1 MNAFDTSGPSTL
13 LTKRELANAQK
24 PKRHST
30 PGQKYFESAP
40 SRFCTAIPSK
50 VEQDRTNRIRGR
62 V

>member
-24 PKRHST
+24 QMRHNT
-30 PGQKYFESAP
+30 PGQKYFESK
-40 SRFCTAIPSK
+40 SHRFCTQIPSRAA
-50 VEQDRTNRIRGR
+50 QDRTNSIRGR